1 MTRERGEALTI
12 PYLDG
17 RGGTIAFL
25 PNGQVLAAIEGDAL
39 KVWSVASGDILHD
52 FSKIG
57 SPITAFAISPDGSL
71 IAAARDDFSVTLY
84 NPGSTT
90 ELRTWS
96 AHTGL
101 INALAFSSGG
111 KWLASA
117 SDDYK
122 VIIWDLSE
130 GKPSS
135 ILTLTMPVGVQS
147 IAFNSDGTQLAIG
160 LQNGTVRIRN
170 FESGEDLHILRGH
183 NDVILSLAFSPDD
196 SLLATAS
203 LDGTAR
209 IWDVAAG
216 SEKFI
221 LDGHTNSVTALAF
234 APDGT
239 RLATTSRDGTVK
251 LWDVNNGQELLNFSG
266 NGSGINGVTFNP
278 KGTLLVTSGDHEA
291 QVYILQVD
299 ELVKL
304 AQDRVTRSLTQEECL
319 KYLHEITD
327 ACAPGVVIPTITPL
341 PASKNGRICQVTN
354 TGGLND
360 NYFNELINIGIKDAA
375 QTYAWEA
382 VILQSASTA
391 DFARNLNIFSQAD
404 CQLIVAP
411 GNLTEAM
418 QTAAQANP
426 VQRFMLM
433 DFGFDPPLENVWVQ
447 TYAVDQAAFLA
458 GYVAASATK
467 TGKVGVFGGIDIPP
481 VTDFMDGF
489 ALGVQYYNR
498 ENGTNIQ
505 VLGWDAEKHE
515 GLFVGSFCCS
525 TEGRKMARQLLNEG
539 ADIILPVA
547 GQSVGVGAGMEI
559 LEHGDAWVIGVD
571 TDWMKTN
578 PEFKDI
584 ILTSIEK
591 RFDVSVMLAANAI
604 ANDSFMGGYHPGT
617 LKTGEVGL
625 APIRGITPEMKL
637 RLDALQSMIELEK
650 IRTTQ

>member
-1 MTRERGEALTI
+1 MTI

-391 DFARNLNIFSQAD
+391 DFARNLNIFAEAD

-426 VQRFMLM
+426 AQRFMLM

-481 VTDFMDGF
+481 VTDFLDGF

-525 TEGRKMARQLLNEG
+525 TEGQKMARQLLNEG

-591 RFDVSVMLAANAI
+591 RFDVSVTLATNAI
-604 ANDSFMGGYHPGT
+604 ANDSFKGGYHPGT